1 MQGLTWKSFHCRFT
15 EIRQSE
21 FYIAEDEIMSIQHFQ
36 EQVIGDV
43 NLLATDEFLFATG
56 IVKI

>member
-1 MQGLTWKSFHCRFT
+1 
-15 EIRQSE
+15 
-21 FYIAEDEIMSIQHFQ
+21 MSIQHFQ

-43 NLLATDEFLFATG
+43 NLLATDEFLFAPG